1 MADYSLRLMRS
12 GASREAWTD
21 PESQRDAMEE
31 LARSIRVRRTDAEP
45 SSSLGVAA
53 AAPSRVGDPQ
63 AAIANPAS
71 AMVAAA
77 ALGMP
82 HYGSSAGRP
91 RGSAA
96 GGQPGGAVGLTEGRA
111 RAGDGVDPWFSLR
124 GHQAGRMVVGSAGA
138 MGGAGGGGGGA
149 AGLGL
154 AGRR

>member
-1 MADYSLRLMRS
+1 M
-12 GASREAWTD
+12 D

-45 SSSLGVAA
+45 SSSVAAAA
-53 AAPSRVGDPQ
+53 AAPSRAGDSQ
-63 AAIANPAS
+63 AASASPAS

-82 HYGSSAGRP
+82 HYGGSAGRL

-96 GGQPGGAVGLTEGRA
+96 SGQPPAGAVGLAEGRA
-111 RAGDGVDPWFSLR
+111 RSGGGADPWFSLR
-124 GHQAGRMVVGSAGA
+124 GHQAGRMVMGSAGG
-138 MGGAGGGGGGA
+138 MGGGGGGA

-154 AGRR
+154 TGRR